1 MRRVLV
7 LAHPYLPPTNRG
19 KPPALAARGLDV
31 AVGVPERWRD
41 RVLGSTTEVSWE
53 RQNGVEVC
61 PLPIRPHGP
70 ANAFTFR
77 RRGLVALLRDKR
89 PDLVQEEVEPL
100 TPAAQQVGRAGSTFP
115 PPTGIVPRQNR

>member
-7 LAHPYLPPTNRG
+7 ISHTYLPPTNRG
-19 KPPALAARGLDV
+19 KLHALAARGLDV

-61 PLPIRPHGP
+61 
-70 ANAFTFR
+70 
-77 RRGLVALLRDKR
+77 
-89 PDLVQEEVEPL
+89 
-100 TPAAQQVGRAGSTFP
+100 
-115 PPTGIVPRQNR
+115 

>member
-7 LAHPYLPPTNRG
+7 ISHTYLPPTNRG
-19 KPPALAARGLDV
+19 KLHALAARGLDI

-61 PLPIRPHGP
+61 PLHEPGP
-70 ANAFTFR
+70 
-77 RRGLVALLRDKR
+77 GIALGQRADDRDGGDDAVHETEAVR
-89 PDLVQEEVEPL
+89 
-100 TPAAQQVGRAGSTFP
+100 AAQRHRGSRDYPGVGVLTSRREF
-115 PPTGIVPRQNR
+115 